1 MEIPPNDVVA
11 CMIAATTMKKRK
23 CAGTHLVAGGPAA
36 SRVPAIAALVLKATP
51 TPKATLVPNAHP
63 REMWKLAGKGKKKKH
78 VLSCTALPP
87 VAPSPSFLNA
97 PHDENIG
104 ANNVFDDILGRYEIF
119 KFL

>member
-1 MEIPPNDVVA
+1 
-11 CMIAATTMKKRK
+11 MIAATTMKKRK
-23 CAGTHLVAGGPAA
+23 CVGTHLVVGGPAA
-36 SRVPAIAALVLKATP
+36 SRVPAIATLVIKATP

-63 REMWKLAGKGKKKKH
+63 REMWKLEGEGKKKKH

-97 PHDENIG
+97 PHDENIA